1 MKEDEHIQLISRQV
15 NDGTSEK
22 DHWRSMSGETAVDAP
37 TRSGPSLDA
46 CAAEVLK
53 QQSKPQPPLSDC
65 ITDLVGV
72 TSYEYE
78 RYDRNVT
85 LEKVYYSTFL
95 LDPLEMDFSSP
106 SEPQNWTAYTHPEG
120 AAYFESTTLAPYPI
134 LTDVYVYEDEPRARL
149 EVYIRDIVSYVSEH
163 QVQLPK
169 DNICLVL
176 EFRQSG
182 RCGYYFVNH
191 TRQCL
196 FWLDEFNAMDF
207 LWAVRVNYEPSLIAH
222 EMKSLYWLHNEY
234 FPDPVI
240 HPMDDGVLTELEDIL
255 HHAIGDALTSSSHT
269 MPYPIDVLQK
279 MLTLTKDVRR
289 LDPKERGSG
298 STSMMYRFLY
308 NFHHE
313 YFLHLRGQ
321 KASRL
326 NREQPIHPVQKQTL
340 LMTVFSPLLLY
351 GPEIHLKTLR
361 KTAVDSTVRTADW
374 NELLGRLT
382 DDWKEFSL
390 YATVLLNANVAFLAI
405 QSVDD
410 AAPPDGRS
418 LPQRASYFS
427 IMTSIGSIMLGLL
440 LVRLHNTTSKPGKF
454 LAQRTVSSWGL
465 ETLALMY
472 SLPYA
477 LLMWGTGS
485 FLGAFLIMAFDS
497 HDKPTIVILSVCLG
511 ILVFLLSWC
520 ISSSFEN
527 QEFWYPWPFRKVM
540 YRFDQR
546 FSKPREGRLRSR
558 QSRENVST

>member
-1 MKEDEHIQLISRQV
+1 
-15 NDGTSEK
+15 
-22 DHWRSMSGETAVDAP
+22 MSGETAVYIPTSESDPSPSACVEDVSKRQRKHYAP
-37 TRSGPSLDA
+37 ISDYI
-46 CAAEVLK
+46 
-53 QQSKPQPPLSDC
+53 PL
-65 ITDLVGV
+65 LVGV

-78 RYDRNVT
+78 RYDRNVI
-85 LEKVYYSTFL
+85 LEKVYYNRFM
-95 LDPLEMDFSSP
+95 LDPLEMDFSP
-106 SEPQNWTAYTHPEG
+106 PATPENWTSYTHPEG
-120 AAYFESTTLAPYPI
+120 AAYFQSTTLATYPI

-149 EVYIRDIVSYVSEH
+149 EDYIQKILRYVGEH

-169 DNICLVL
+169 DDICLVL

-182 RCGYYFVNH
+182 NCGYYFVNH
-191 TRQCL
+191 TRKCL
-196 FWLDEFNAMDF
+196 FWLDEFDAIDF
-207 LWAVRVNYEPSLIAH
+207 LWAVRVSYEPSLVAH

-234 FPDPVI
+234 FPDPLV
-240 HPMDDGVLTELEDIL
+240 HPMDDDVLTELEDIL

-279 MLTLTKDVRR
+279 MLNLTKDVKR
-289 LDPKERGSG
+289 LDPQERGSG

-340 LMTVFSPLLLY
+340 LMTIFSPLLLY

-361 KTAVDSTVRTADW
+361 KTAVDSTVRSADW

-405 QSVDD
+405 QSVDE

-427 IMTSIGSIMLGLL
+427 IVTSIGSIMLGLL
-440 LVRLHNTTSKPGKF
+440 LVRLHNTTSKPGTF

-497 HDKPTIVILSVCLG
+497 HDKPTIVILSVCLVT
-511 ILVFLLSWC
+511 LVFLLLWC

-527 QEFWYPWPFRKVM
+527 EEFWYPWPFRKVM
-540 YRFDQR
+540 HRFDHR
-546 FSKPREGRLRSR
+546 FSKQREGRLRPR
-558 QSRENVST
+558 KSRESVST